1 MTISTTVIKNSYS
14 GNGSNDTFAYTF
26 KISADADRQ
35 VIIRSATGSETVK
48 NLTTHYT
55 VTGAGTASGG
65 NVVFT
70 AGNIPTATETVVLR
84 RNSTQTQV
92 LDLVEN
98 DPFTAESI
106 ETAFDK
112 NLSIAQELQEQID
125 RSIKVS
131 RTSTIASSEITSSA
145 TERANK
151 ILSFDGSGNLSAE
164 QELGSY
170 RGNWA
175 ASTAY
180 KLRDLVKDTSTNNVF
195 LCETAHTSSGS
206 QPLTTNTDSAKW
218 ELIVDAASS
227 TTSQTAAASSA
238 TAAANS
244 ATASANSATAAATSE
259 SNASTSASTA
269 TTQAST
275 ATTQAGIATTKAS
288 EASTSATNAA
298 TSETNAAASAT
309 SAAASAGGG
318 AVKVTSSDTTPSTL
332 NVKVLVAGGMTKAV
346 NNAGGNETLTLTAQ
360 AAEIYGFELVD
371 TDSDGIT
378 ETIRVTTTNNGADSI
393 SSTVYA
399 AFDDVIYGASGM
411 SWSLTADGDLR
422 VTI

>member
-26 KISADADRQ
+26 KISADADMQ

-399 AFDDVIYGASGM
+399 AFDAVIYGASGM